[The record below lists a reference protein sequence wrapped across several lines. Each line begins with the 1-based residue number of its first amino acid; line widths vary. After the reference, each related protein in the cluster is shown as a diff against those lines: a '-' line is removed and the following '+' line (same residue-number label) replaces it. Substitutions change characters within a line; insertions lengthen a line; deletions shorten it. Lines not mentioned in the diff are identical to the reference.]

1 MLFNIFGRKSGGD
14 TQELFIGE
22 VIHYFSKV
30 KAAVVKIKK
39 ETLSV
44 GDSIK
49 IKGHTTD
56 LEQRIRSLQIQHQNV
71 QSASKGTEV
80 AIKVNGKTRTG
91 DKVFVLRK
99 KQE

>member
-1 MLFNIFGRKSGGD
+1 MLFNIFGGKSGGD
-14 TQELFIGE
+14 TQELFTGE
-22 VIHYFSKV
+22 VIHYFGKV

-44 GDSIK
+44 GDNIR

-56 LEQRIRSLQIQHQNV
+56 LRQKIRSLQIQHQNV
-71 QSASKGTEV
+71 QSASKGMEV
-80 AIKVNGKTRTG
+80 AIKIDAKARSG
-91 DKVFVLRK
+91 DQVFVLRK